1 MGTAAAIWAGWNS
14 IVDMDY
20 DDLELDHL
28 DRIGPTPA

>member
-20 DDLELDHL
+20 DDLELIF
-28 DRIGPTPA
+28 RINTRLST